1 MRQLWAIFLIIA
13 FHGFSFRLSNVALPH
28 WLMSSGRFVRIGISF
43 DVLFFMAFSFSRLV
57 YVFALCPNN
66 RLLIAVRQT
75 RKSVL

>member
-1 MRQLWAIFLIIA
+1 MCQLWAIFLIIA

-43 DVLFFMAFSFSRLV
+43 DVLFFMVLSFSLLMSL
-57 YVFALCPNN
+57 FALCSNN